1 MISALIICPLDEQ
14 NQIFHQYDQVNF
26 QMLLGSSVLG
36 ILGLFLNT
44 YSCQHLNP
52 IVFSVLRCQEVVFSF
67 GIQYLSSEMNAP
79 TIGCILGT
87 AMVVFSSLLVPME
100 EYIFSKIGNKN
111 KEE

>member
-52 IVFSVLRCQEVVFSF
+52 IVFSALRCQEVVFSF
-67 GIQYLSSEMNAP
+67 GIQYLSSETNAP
-79 TIGCILGT
+79 TIGCILGA